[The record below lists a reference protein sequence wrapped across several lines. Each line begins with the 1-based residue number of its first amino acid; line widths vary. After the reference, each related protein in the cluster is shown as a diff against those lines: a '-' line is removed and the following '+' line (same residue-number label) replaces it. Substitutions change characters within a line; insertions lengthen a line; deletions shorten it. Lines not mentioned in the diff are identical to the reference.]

1 MKKSV
6 LIAATLAVLVL
17 AGCGVLPVDP
27 RIGHDGFDPTF
38 VRRPDPAKP
47 NIFVDAGKFLV
58 VDQEPIRVGPGNV
71 GHDGRVTI
79 SWALPAGTPYAF
91 DAGKG
96 IQIVSESKEQR
107 AQPIELRCQP
117 LGTRQ
122 KVFECSYKKPT
133 VPGRTVFKYTVNVV
147 GLPPLDPYIVNEF

>member
-17 AGCGVLPVDP
+17 AGCGIVPVDP
-27 RIGHDGFDPTF
+27 RFGHDGFDPTF
-38 VRRPDPAKP
+38 VRRPDPVKP

-58 VDQEPIRVGPGNV
+58 VDQEPIRIGERNVGP
-71 GHDGRVTI
+71 DGRVTI

-91 DAGKG
+91 DVAKG
-96 IQIVSESKEQR
+96 IQIVSESREQR
-107 AQPIELRCQP
+107 AQLPGLRCQP

-122 KVFECSYKKPT
+122 KVFECSYPKPPRGTT
-133 VPGRTVFKYTVNVV
+133 VLKYTVNVV
-147 GLPPLDPYIVNEF
+147 GIPPLDPYIVNEF